1 MATFRAKLQQY
12 EITNLQGLDKKDK
25 QVEGIGSYG
34 TVYRVTV
41 EGVPRIAKQLH
52 TALVNS
58 EVTYNQKEPLLQKF
72 HQECLLLSRLYHP
85 NIVEFI
91 GVHFGQ
97 DKQGTIS
104 LVMEQMHTDLDRFLD
119 KSIHPVVPVSIKAA
133 ILLDVSFGLL
143 YLHSMQPE
151 PIIHRDLTARNI
163 LLTKDLRAKIAD
175 LGVSKMLR
183 SLEPVSKAAH
193 TKCPGTQDYMPPEAL
208 KQVPCY
214 GIELDTFSFGHLA
227 LCVALQEPV
236 QVFDISDYDPEMLF
250 DYIKRHQI
258 HILQRKVWIDS
269 IRSPDACLRELIIGC
284 LKDKPEERP
293 TAKEVSSKLELLYY
307 YIASFPCMHAVG

>member
-1 MATFRAKLQQY
+1 MTAAVLSMATIRATLQQY

-25 QVEGIGSYG
+25 HVEGIGSYG
-34 TVYRVTV
+34 TVYKVTV

-52 TALVNS
+52 SALVNS

-72 HQECLLLSRLYHP
+72 HQECLILSRLYHP

-97 DKQGTIS
+97 DEQRTIS
-104 LVMEQMHTDLDRFLD
+104 LVMEQIHTNLDRFLD
-119 KSIHPVVPVSIKAA
+119 KSIHPVVPISIKAA

-143 YLHSMQPE
+143 YLHTMQPE

-163 LLTKDLRAKIAD
+163 LLTIDLRAKIAD

-183 SLEPVSKAAH
+183 NLEPIFTAAQD

-208 KQVPCY
+208 KQVPRY
-214 GIELDTFSFGHLA
+214 GIELDIFSFGHLA

-236 QVFDISDYDPEMLF
+236 QGFDISDHDSEMLF
-250 DYIKRHQI
+250 DYIKRHQL

-269 IRSPDACLRELIIGC
+269 LRSPDACVRELIIGC

-293 TAKEVSSKLELLYY
+293 TTKEVSSKLEL
-307 YIASFPCMHAVG
+307 